1 MGSYSYQSHA
11 QKGILLNA
19 NESPY
24 KPAPAILKEIQENIT
39 TLDLNRYPDNTYWK
53 LREEYSKL
61 HGLRPEQVLVGN
73 GSDQMLGLFIGNL
86 LGEKKIALSFS
97 KDFSM
102 YDYYI
107 SLYGGE
113 LVKYPIDPE
122 VPFDL
127 QDWIQ
132 TIETI
137 DPDLILFSN
146 PNNPTG
152 LFLEKESIQKI
163 LEAFPERKILVDEA
177 YVEFAPESALSLIDR
192 YPNLY
197 VTRTLSKA
205 FGLAGIRLGFLLSD
219 PKNIEWLQQ
228 RTVPYSVNRL
238 SEFVAL
244 SALKHVDQIE
254 PIWKEIIDRRDCFLE
269 FGKRLQKTTLY
280 PSQANF
286 ILFRSKQLQAIL
298 RKMNERGIQ
307 IRVFPNEDYARITI
321 GSEQEMELAKEVFLE
336 VEREI

>member
-61 HGLRPEQVLVGN
+61 QGLRPEQVLVGN

-163 LEAFPERKILVDEA
+163 LEAFPEDRK
-177 YVEFAPESALSLIDR
+177 
-192 YPNLY
+192 
-197 VTRTLSKA
+197 
-205 FGLAGIRLGFLLSD
+205 
-219 PKNIEWLQQ
+219 
-228 RTVPYSVNRL
+228 SV
-238 SEFVAL
+238 V
-244 SALKHVDQIE
+244 
-254 PIWKEIIDRRDCFLE
+254 
-269 FGKRLQKTTLY
+269 
-280 PSQANF
+280 
-286 ILFRSKQLQAIL
+286 
-298 RKMNERGIQ
+298 
-307 IRVFPNEDYARITI
+307 
-321 GSEQEMELAKEVFLE
+321 
-336 VEREI
+336 